1 MRFLTRGLIGL
12 VLLAI
17 MASTIGYGV
26 YRVSTAMNQEEA
38 RRRPPVQ
45 ERTYAVNVSSLTSET
60 VAPITTAYGQ
70 VESWRSLEIRA
81 SSEGQLVGVAAKFR
95 DGAAVKGGELL
106 VRIDP
111 ADAQSELLDAQAA
124 QADAEAHKAEA
135 EEAIVVAE
143 QELVAAEKQLE
154 LRRQALDRQTQLRE
168 KGYSTMVQVEQ
179 EQLSVAALEQALSN
193 RLQSVIT
200 SRKNVE
206 RMELGVARARIAVQD
221 AERTLEETT
230 ITAPFS
236 GTLDQVNATL
246 GRRVSSSE
254 TLAVLIDPT
263 ALEVKFSVSTQ
274 QFSRFLDDAGRLIQV
289 PVEAQ
294 LDLGDRVVSVPGTL
308 DRAAAVVATGEA
320 GRTLFASLDV
330 DADTPLRP
338 GDFLTVKL
346 EEPAL
351 ENVAVIPASAASE
364 DGRILVVDEEQRL
377 GTAQARV
384 LRRMGDQLVVTDV
397 PFGQLYV
404 RERLPHLSAG
414 LKVTPRVVGTPGEA
428 PEAAQTSQG
437 GPKPASGPAAP
448 EDLVTLEPDR
458 RDALIARLSES
469 RMPEERKAR
478 LINILNQPKVP
489 SEVLE
494 RIENG
499 RGRGERS

>member
-12 VLLAI
+12 VLLAV
-17 MASTIGYGV
+17 MASMIGYGV
-26 YRVSTAMNQEEA
+26 YRISTAMNQEDA
-38 RRRPPVQ
+38 RRRPPVR
-45 ERTYAVNVSSLTSET
+45 ERSYAVNVSSLTSET

-206 RMELGVARARIAVQD
+206 RMDLGVARARIAVQD

-274 QFSRFLDDAGRLIQV
+274 QFSRF
-289 PVEAQ
+289 
-294 LDLGDRVVSVPGTL
+294 
-308 DRAAAVVATGEA
+308 
-320 GRTLFASLDV
+320 
-330 DADTPLRP
+330 
-338 GDFLTVKL
+338 
-346 EEPAL
+346 
-351 ENVAVIPASAASE
+351 
-364 DGRILVVDEEQRL
+364 
-377 GTAQARV
+377 
-384 LRRMGDQLVVTDV
+384 
-397 PFGQLYV
+397 
-404 RERLPHLSAG
+404 
-414 LKVTPRVVGTPGEA
+414 
-428 PEAAQTSQG
+428 
-437 GPKPASGPAAP
+437 
-448 EDLVTLEPDR
+448 
-458 RDALIARLSES
+458 
-469 RMPEERKAR
+469 
-478 LINILNQPKVP
+478 
-489 SEVLE
+489 
-494 RIENG
+494 
-499 RGRGERS
+499 